1 MCSSWD
7 TLHTHRWEHQV
18 SESHKSQ
25 NWATNQETNQNCGE
39 AGESPNLG
47 KVQVRK
53 SKENQCQEEPLA
65 KELSCVEFWKD
76 EINWWRSIW
85 LPVNCGHIREKQN
98 SSNHKHKVLHCSYQM
113 SIFNYY
119 FVFFF
124 LFFFSFVVIG
134 RERNDVERTG
144 KAKIR
149 RAKLLD
155 VLKSTQLFWST
166 PRNSVYISG
175 YLADPS
181 YSLPLQLSSS
191 SLLAQSI
198 WLSQTQ
204 DIGMQPSTHLNSL
217 GPQVTSVDSQ
227 PVTFRYCTHSWRRT
241 GL

>member
-1 MCSSWD
+1 
-7 TLHTHRWEHQV
+7 
-18 SESHKSQ
+18 
-25 NWATNQETNQNCGE
+25 
-39 AGESPNLG
+39 
-47 KVQVRK
+47 
-53 SKENQCQEEPLA
+53 
-65 KELSCVEFWKD
+65 
-76 EINWWRSIW
+76 
-85 LPVNCGHIREKQN
+85 
-98 SSNHKHKVLHCSYQM
+98 M

-119 FVFFF
+119 FF
-124 LFFFSFVVIG
+124 FFFSFVVIG

-155 VLKSTQLFWST
+155 VLKSTQSYSDLPQGTAFTSLDMT
-166 PRNSVYISG
+166 Q
-175 YLADPS
+175 ADPS